1 MNSLL
6 LPAPAKLNL
15 FLRVTGRRAD
25 GYHTLQT
32 LFQLLDHGDTL
43 QFEPTAG
50 SWELPFTCSES
61 ALGTSDNLVLRA
73 ARLLQ
78 DRLREANAEPRGC
91 RIHLQKALPAGGGL
105 GGGSSDA
112 ATTLVALNHLWDLD
126 MPLDSLAA
134 LGLQLGADVPVF
146 VRGRSAWAEGV
157 GEQLEALDLPEDWF
171 VVLTPPVHVATAR
184 VFGHPDLTRHSAPLR
199 IRAFPFSGAK
209 NDCESVTCM
218 LYPEV
223 KSTLEWLGAY
233 APDARMSGTGSSVFA
248 RFDSREQAVSVLA
261 RKPAGLQGFVA
272 RGTNLS
278 PLHRALQDARPAT
291 ESGY

>member
-1 MNSLL
+1 MNPTVW
-6 LPAPAKLNL
+6 PAPAKLNL
-15 FLRVTGRRAD
+15 FLHITGRRAD

-32 LFQLLDHGDTL
+32 LFQLLDYGDRLHFQPASGTWDL
-43 QFEPTAG
+43 H
-50 SWELPFTCSES
+50 FTCSEP
-61 ALGTSDNLVLRA
+61 ALQTHDNLVLRA

-78 DRLREANAEPRGC
+78 DKARETGAGPCGC
-91 RIHLQKALPAGGGL
+91 HIHLDKVLPAGGGL

-112 ATTLVALNHLWDLD
+112 ATTLVALNRLWKLDLD
-126 MPLDSLAA
+126 PAQLAA

-146 VRGRSAWAEGV
+146 VHGRSAWAEGV
-157 GEQLEALDLPEDWF
+157 GEQLEPLDLPEDWF

-223 KSTLEWLGAY
+223 KSALEWLGAN
-233 APDARMSGTGSSVFA
+233 APEARMSGTGSSVFA
-248 RFDSREQAVSVLA
+248 RFDSREQAASVLA
-261 RKPAGLQGFVA
+261 RKPAQLKGFVA
-272 RGTNLS
+272 RGVNVS
-278 PLHRALQDARPAT
+278 PLHRMSAGT
-291 ESGY
+291 

>member
-1 MNSLL
+1 MNPLAW
-6 LPAPAKLNL
+6 PAPAKLNL
-15 FLRVTGRRAD
+15 FLHVTGRRAD

-32 LFQLLDHGDTL
+32 LFQLLDYGDTL
-43 QFEPTAG
+43 QFQPSRGT
-50 SWELPFTCSES
+50 WELPFTCSNP
-61 ALGTSDNLVLRA
+61 ALETGDNLVLRA

-78 DRLREANAEPRGC
+78 DELRKAGRQARGC
-91 RIHLQKALPAGGGL
+91 RIHLEKILPAGGGL

-112 ATTLVALNHLWDLD
+112 ATTLVALNRLWELDL
-126 MPLDSLAA
+126 PLPRLAA

-146 VRGRSAWAEGV
+146 VHGRTAWAEGV
-157 GEQLEALDLPEDWF
+157 GEELEPLDLAEDWF

-223 KSTLEWLGAY
+223 KSALEWLGEY
-233 APDARMSGTGSSVFA
+233 APEARMSGTGSSVFA
-248 RFDSREQAVSVLA
+248 RFDSREQAAAVLA
-261 RKPAGLQGFVA
+261 QKPAGIEGFIA

-278 PLHRALQDARPAT
+278 PLHRAL
-291 ESGY
+291 